1 MPPAA
6 HQICFDEGCWSRWM
20 LYPVMFM
27 DLLNTISQFSL
38 TVWLLWGLT
47 ILSLIGTV
55 MNVRK
60 MRCCFYIWAFT
71 NAVWTIHNYSV
82 KEFQQ
87 ASLFFIYFILALW
100 GIYEWRIRKYVW

>member
-1 MPPAA
+1 
-6 HQICFDEGCWSRWM
+6 M

-27 DLLNTISQFSL
+27 GLLNTLSQFSI
-38 TVWLLWGLT
+38 TDWLLWGLT

-71 NAVWTIHNYSV
+71 NAIWTVHNYSV

-100 GIYEWRIRKYVW
+100 GIYEWQAKKYCLVKEVTNDRKK

>member
-1 MPPAA
+1 
-6 HQICFDEGCWSRWM
+6 M

-27 DLLNTISQFSL
+27 GLLNTLSQFSI
-38 TVWLLWGLT
+38 TDWLLWGLT

-71 NAVWTIHNYSV
+71 NAIWTVHNYSV

-100 GIYEWRIRKYVW
+100 GIYEWRARKYVLVKEVTNDRKK